1 VNDACHAHFGTR
13 YLGPINRYFYH
24 WDPEA
29 LAQVYKLNIKTP
41 PAPCKERK
49 VVITIHTTCLESRF
63 GKQHHWTSKKK
74 KKKRTGKKVPLQSDV
89 CEKLPCSCSCE
100 HLKPTLELV
109 TTNETVNIV
118 IVIKKTHEVS
128 MALVY

>member
-1 VNDACHAHFGTR
+1 MDF
-13 YLGPINRYFYH
+13 
-24 WDPEA
+24 
-29 LAQVYKLNIKTP
+29 
-41 PAPCKERK
+41 KEDRR
-49 VVITIHTTCLESRF
+49 E
-63 GKQHHWTSKKK
+63 Q
-74 KKKRTGKKVPLQSDV
+74 KRIPLQSHI

-118 IVIKKTHEVS
+118 IKKTHLVS